1 MREIR
6 KSGSMRG
13 RWKRSHGRNEAPACC
28 ESSREQQLLGP
39 TATAPAPYSTEKG
52 LKWAVP
58 ATVIAKASVHLRG
71 LMQSL
76 DLGRLLRAP
85 RAGFALVRLPLASSQ
100 RRKAAEMGVF
110 AWVSQQSSPA

>member
-39 TATAPAPYSTEKG
+39 TATAPAPYSTG
-52 LKWAVP
+52 GA
-58 ATVIAKASVHLRG
+58 ARG
-71 LMQSL
+71 AF
-76 DLGRLLRAP
+76 RLRAYKC
-85 RAGFALVRLPLASSQ
+85 LLPLLF
-100 RRKAAEMGVF
+100 RF
-110 AWVSQQSSPA
+110 L